1 MDSLLY
7 ERSCNVGKYR
17 RMKHL
22 FSDSGKC
29 LIVPLDDSLITGPKK
44 GLVHIEKKIEQIASA
59 KPSAL
64 ITYLGAASIAKQYD
78 VPIILN
84 ISASTVLSNH
94 TNKVIISSVEQ
105 ALAIDAD
112 AVAVHINFSSKY
124 ESDMLQNM
132 IDIKRSCDIYGM
144 PLMILAYPRKEIYE
158 SGRNIDDNYDEL
170 KTKEPEKYTELV
182 CHAVRIAF
190 ELGADIIKTQYTG
203 SVESFRKVIDSAQGV
218 PVVIAGGIERE
229 TEDVIDM
236 VRGATDAG
244 ASGVSIGRNVFD
256 KVDSD
261 KIILSIKD
269 ILFS

>member
-7 ERSCNVGKYR
+7 ERSCNIGKYR
-17 RMKHL
+17 RMNHI
-22 FSDSGKC
+22 FSSNDRC
-29 LIVPLDDSLITGPKK
+29 LIVPLDDSLISGPKK
-44 GLVHIEKKIEQIASA
+44 GLFYIEEKIDQIASA

-64 ITYLGAASIAKQYD
+64 ITYLGSASLAKKYD
-78 VPIILN
+78 IPIILN

-105 ALAIDAD
+105 AVAIDAD

-124 ESDMLQNM
+124 ESDMLHN
-132 IDIKRSCDIYGM
+132 IIKIKRSCDMYGM
-144 PLMILAYPRKEIYE
+144 PLMILAYPRKELNN
-158 SGRNIDDNYDEL
+158 SGIVIDDNYDEL
-170 KTKEPEKYTELV
+170 RVREPEKYTEIV

-203 SVESFRKVIDSAQGV
+203 SAESFKKVVDCAQGV
-218 PVVIAGGIERE
+218 PVVIAGGAERDII
-229 TEDVIDM
+229 DVLDM
-236 VRGATDAG
+236 VRGAIVAG

-261 KIILSIKD
+261 KVIMSIKD